1 MLIKIFVVCR
11 VSVESGCCR
20 MEEMSAGREGSSTY
34 IGEDKRRRNQLGA
47 GLGDKKRTEE
57 VGGAKEFRRRALQRK
72 YTKKSVPFP
81 TFFSTVILYG
91 GFGHE
96 MAGLR

>member
-1 MLIKIFVVCR
+1 
-11 VSVESGCCR
+11 
-20 MEEMSAGREGSSTY
+20 MSAGREGSSTY

-47 GLGDKKRTEE
+47 GLGDRKGTEE
-57 VGGAKEFRRRALQRK
+57 VGGAKELRRRALQRK
-72 YTKKSVPFP
+72 YTQKSVPFP

-96 MAGLR
+96 MAELR